1 MEREQLHALLD
12 RCRDNDRAAQEK
24 VYKHFFLSMFQYA
37 RKMVKDDHDA
47 ISIINDG
54 FLKAFMNIETFSWQK
69 GAFEAWLRTII
80 TNTAFNHI
88 QKNKRSVPT
97 IQLEEEIH
105 QYINCTATT
114 PKPEFIQSLINNLPP
129 LAKSVL
135 SLNVEGYSHREIST
149 LLSISEMASRWHLS
163 QARKQLK
170 STLKEMEDR
179 A

>member
-24 VYKHFFLSMFQYA
+24 VYKHFFLAMFHYA
-37 RKMVKDDHDA
+37 RKMVKDEHEA
-47 ISIINDG
+47 ISIVNDG

-80 TNTAFNHI
+80 TNTAFNHL
-88 QKNKRSVPT
+88 QKNKRTVPT
-97 IQLEEEIH
+97 IHLEEDLHPIASD
-105 QYINCTATT
+105 QTVSA
-114 PKPEFIQSLINNLPP
+114 KPEFIQSLINKLPP

-135 SLNVEGYSHREIST
+135 SLNVEGYTHREISN